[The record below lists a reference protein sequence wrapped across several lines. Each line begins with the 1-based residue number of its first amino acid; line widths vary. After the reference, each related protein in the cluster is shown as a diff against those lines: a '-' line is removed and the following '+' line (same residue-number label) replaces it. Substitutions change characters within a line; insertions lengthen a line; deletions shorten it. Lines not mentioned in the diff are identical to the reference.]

1 MINGG
6 MDQQVQNA
14 MMSAKGDPQVLAQRY
29 QQGRSLID
37 LLAMQKLKSE
47 KDAAARNLQMQME
60 DQPQTIVEQREEELM
75 GANRSELMAKMGPTL
90 ARTGQESMPNPQGQP
105 QGPPQQGIAGA
116 APAGSFAQGGIV
128 GYDEE
133 RRQQLGDESAAK
145 FDALLDGI
153 NGGDSS
159 EVRAKIRF
167 ALKSMSPQALIAEVA
182 GSNPAMIQMI
192 QSEAGRQPA
201 RPALEELAPEVANR
215 LTESLANIQQP
226 KLEEIATSGR
236 QPVLSDF
243 EKAKQAHGPD
253 FLERLTSKM
262 LSAGPAGE
270 YLPKGGIGSILP
282 NISPVQKAAAAEQPP
297 VDYSMPMDGPTQADP
312 NALAKIK
319 AQLTAP
325 QPEPQPQAD
334 PAGIAA
340 VLPQTK
346 KVDPL
351 TAAMEKAAID
361 GVNRDPTAEAN
372 ANADRYSRA
381 NTGVKAKEG
390 EADDQRARY
399 DALYKKL
406 NDPDKLKR
414 ERFRAFAANM
424 GNTGNFGSNMAGG
437 LRGSAAARAGQ
448 EKRQMEGLENL
459 KAMLDTDT
467 EGARKSADG
476 LYGAGDTAM
485 ARAETGKNQAM
496 ASGSA
501 MVNRKVDAQVRTE
514 TNAVLAETN
523 RLNRQNA
530 SEYKLSSNLTR
541 VSSQLSD
548 TRELI
553 ETAISMDMMQLRGKL
568 KDAQEDGDKEEID
581 KIRQEIIDLR
591 ADAAAPYAEDI
602 ARLTAEAKRLEKE
615 LNGGESSNAEA
626 KAQYSRPKQVN

>member
-128 GYDEE
+128 GYAEG
-133 RRQQLGDESAAK
+133 GDVIA
-145 FDALLDGI
+145 DMIGGL
-153 NGGDSS
+153 NGGDS
-159 EVRAKIRF
+159 ETIRNKIRL

-192 QSEAGRQPA
+192 QSEAGRQPARPALEELATSGRQPVLPEIATSGRQPA

-282 NISPVQKAAAAEQPP
+282 NISPAQKAAAAEQPP

-346 KVDPL
+346 KVDP
-351 TAAMEKAAID
+351 
-361 GVNRDPTAEAN
+361 R
-372 ANADRYSRA
+372 
-381 NTGVKAKEG
+381 
-390 EADDQRARY
+390 
-399 DALYKKL
+399 
-406 NDPDKLKR
+406 
-414 ERFRAFAANM
+414 
-424 GNTGNFGSNMAGG
+424 
-437 LRGSAAARAGQ
+437 
-448 EKRQMEGLENL
+448 
-459 KAMLDTDT
+459 
-467 EGARKSADG
+467 
-476 LYGAGDTAM
+476 
-485 ARAETGKNQAM
+485 
-496 ASGSA
+496 
-501 MVNRKVDAQVRTE
+501 
-514 TNAVLAETN
+514 
-523 RLNRQNA
+523 
-530 SEYKLSSNLTR
+530 
-541 VSSQLSD
+541 
-548 TRELI
+548 
-553 ETAISMDMMQLRGKL
+553 
-568 KDAQEDGDKEEID
+568 
-581 KIRQEIIDLR
+581 
-591 ADAAAPYAEDI
+591 
-602 ARLTAEAKRLEKE
+602 
-615 LNGGESSNAEA
+615 
-626 KAQYSRPKQVN
+626 